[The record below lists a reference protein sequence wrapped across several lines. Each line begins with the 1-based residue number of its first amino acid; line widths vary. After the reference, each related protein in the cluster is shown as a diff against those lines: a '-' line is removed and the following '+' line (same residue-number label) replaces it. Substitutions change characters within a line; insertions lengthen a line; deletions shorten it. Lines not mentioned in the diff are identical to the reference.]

1 MGTIGD
7 KPPHQ
12 TKLMVTSLYKKTLMK
27 KWLVKR
33 RPSECPKHKYYTG
46 KKIMKSGKLLGEG
59 GAGLIFTQRFGNVD
73 I

>member
-1 MGTIGD
+1 
-7 KPPHQ
+7 
-12 TKLMVTSLYKKTLMK
+12 MK

-46 KKIMKSGKLLGEG
+46 KKIMKSGKTLGEG